1 MSYPARGTAPAGMDG
16 KASAGRTLMVMA
28 GGTGG
33 HIFPAL
39 AVAQWLRRAGWNVVW
54 LGSPRGMEASIVPQ
68 YGFQIEPV
76 RFSGVR
82 GKGLLRLVRLPFDLN
97 LALWQCARAIFRLR
111 PDVVL
116 GMGGYIAFPG
126 GMMASLL
133 RRPLVIHEQN
143 SVPGM
148 TNRTL
153 ARIADRILCAFPDAF
168 GKAVS
173 SEWTGNPVREAIAA
187 IEEPGVRFADR
198 SGPLRLLVIGG
209 SLGAQA
215 LNACVPAAIGRMS
228 PDQRPVVV
236 HQSGRDHLAALE
248 AAYAEAGVE
257 ATLLPFIDDMAARY
271 AEADLVIARAG
282 ATTIAELACAG
293 LASML
298 VPFPHA
304 VDDHQTVNARFLVES
319 GAAWLIPQVELSPDR
334 LARELCAI
342 DRPRLLAM
350 AERARKV
357 AKPDATRRVAE
368 VCMEVA
374 HA

>member
-1 MSYPARGTAPAGMDG
+1 MN
-16 KASAGRTLMVMA
+16 ASGSRTLMVMA

-39 AVAQWLRRAGWNVVW
+39 AVAQWLRAAGWNVIW
-54 LGSPRGMEASIVPQ
+54 LGSPRGMEATIVPQ
-68 YGFQIEPV
+68 HGFELEPV

-82 GKGLLRLVRLPFDLN
+82 GKGALRLVSLPWELN
-97 LALWQCARAIFRLR
+97 IAFWQCARAIFRRR

-143 SVPGM
+143 SVAGL
-148 TNRTL
+148 TNKVLSRL
-153 ARIADRILCAFPDAF
+153 ADRVLCAFPDAF
-168 GKAVS
+168 ANGRGRTVA
-173 SEWTGNPVREAIAA
+173 SEWTGNPVRAEIAQVRA
-187 IEEPGVRFADR
+187 PAERFAGR
-198 SGPLRLLVIGG
+198 GGPLRLLVLGG

-215 LNACVPAAIGRMS
+215 LNTCVPQALARLPAGT
-228 PDQRPVVV
+228 RPIVV
-236 HQSGRDHLAALE
+236 HQSGRDHLQALQDN
-248 AAYAEAGVE
+248 YAQAGVA

-282 ATTIAELACAG
+282 ATTVAELACAG

-304 VDDHQTVNARFLVES
+304 VDDHQTVNARFLVER
-319 GAAWLIPQVELSPDR
+319 GAAWLIPQGELTPER
-334 LARELCAI
+334 LASELAGM
-342 DRPRLLAM
+342 DRGRLLEM
-350 AERARKV
+350 ALKARAV
-357 AKPDATRRVAE
+357 AKPGATQRVAQ
-368 VCMEVA
+368 VCMELA
-374 HA
+374 DAA